1 MVKWG
6 NALTTLTPHMVDP
19 SLRHRLSR
27 LMQSPTVEYA
37 LIGMILVSV
46 GLVVAE
52 VIIEP
57 QTTAF
62 QWIQWIQGILTGIF
76 IVELGVR
83 FAIARKKRRFFRNYW
98 LDILAVIPFVH
109 AFRILRLLR
118 LLRLLRAGILLNRN
132 LNRLSSTLAASI
144 GAQVGVFVVIGLIT
158 LVGGLGIYL
167 VEGPQDA
174 RFDSL
179 REAFWW
185 SFLTLVAGEPIGGD
199 PRSDGGRAIALIV
212 MMGGLTTFAVFTGV
226 VSAVMIQRLKTVM
239 EFKAVELDEL
249 QGHIVICGWNREGH
263 LIVEELLAEKELAHT
278 AIAIVAEFTE
288 TPEKD
293 LRHLNLSQLFFYSG
307 DYTAIDVLENIGIYN
322 ASRAILL
329 ADDTR
334 PRTDQD
340 RDARTVL
347 AALTIEKL
355 NPNIYTCAQLLNR
368 KNDVQ
373 LKIAGVDD
381 IIVATEVTSHL
392 IATSIRN
399 QGLVGVLSELLTVQ
413 TGNQFYRV
421 PLPPSWVGQTCFT
434 ISQQLQQRF
443 ESILVAVETTT
454 DGNLPQTQVNPPKDR
469 QMQNGDRLVVIAP
482 RSPQLPQ

>member
-1 MVKWG
+1 MSDFG
-6 NALTTLTPHMVDP
+6 
-19 SLRHRLSR
+19 LRHRINR
-27 LMQSPTVEYA
+27 FIQSPTVEYA
-37 LIGMILVSV
+37 LIGLILLSV

-52 VIIEP
+52 VILEP
-57 QTTAF
+57 QTRLAR
-62 QWIQWIQGILTGIF
+62 WIWQIQGILTGIF
-76 IVELGVR
+76 MVELTVR
-83 FAIARKKRRFFRNYW
+83 FAIAQKKRRFLGNYW
-98 LDILAVIPFVH
+98 IDILAVMPFVH

-132 LNRLSSTLAASI
+132 LNRLSSALAASI
-144 GAQVGVFVVIGLIT
+144 GAQIGAFVVIGLIT

-167 VEGPQDA
+167 IEGQRDY

-239 EFKAVELDEL
+239 ELKAVELDEL
-249 QGHIVICGWNREGH
+249 RGHIVICGWNREGH
-263 LIVEELLAEKELAHT
+263 LIVEELMAERLTNT

-307 DYTAIDVLENIGIYN
+307 DYTTLDVLENVGIYN

-329 ADDTR
+329 ADNSRD
-334 PRTDQD
+334 RTDQD

-355 NPNIYTCAQLLNR
+355 NPSIYTCAQLLDR

-399 QGLVGVLSELLTVQ
+399 HGLVDVLSELLTVQ
-413 TGNQFYRV
+413 TGSQFYRL
-421 PLPPSWVGQTCFT
+421 PLPSDWVGQPYFV
-434 ISQQLQQRF
+434 ISQQLLREF
-443 ESILVAVETTT
+443 DSILIAVEPAVKT
-454 DGNLPQTQVNPPKDR
+454 GERSQPMVNPPKDR
-469 QMQNGDRLVVIAP
+469 PMAAGDSLIVIAA
-482 RSPQLPQ
+482 RSPQPLIQKGNKL